1 MKLLCR
7 QVLLISLLALGLQ
20 GVAAAKRATVA
31 AGGTKESCN
40 WNRPGVNPFTGDVVA
55 AVDRYTD
62 IPLEVRGRLKSRM
75 AKREYDDMVT
85 IRRDGIAGRM
95 GYEYSPAIR
104 DMHFGPGKV
113 CRTVTRKSWSSKTV
127 ERGLVYC
134 DSGQCILVPTVCRN
148 VSRIAR
154 RGVSDG
160 SAGGDGGDGG
170 GGGGGTSGDGG
181 SPGAF
186 GSGGAAAD
194 GPNVAALGGAPGGES
209 TGAGASSTAAAAGGG
224 ASDGAAASAGSPASL
239 GTGTGGVPGV
249 IYGPGAGG
257 GGVLIVP
264 GTGPAVS
271 AIPEPQT
278 WALMLGGLGT
288 LGAFVALARRRVRTP
303 ATA

>member
-160 SAGGDGGDGG
+160 SAGGDGG
-170 GGGGGTSGDGG
+170 GGGGGTSGDGA

-186 GSGGAAAD
+186 GSGGGAAD

-288 LGAFVALARRRVRTP
+288 LGAFVALARRRVRTR